1 MILTNINLLYR
12 YLLCSGAL
20 SEIYSEIYMKK
31 DGIGLIRDLQNFM
44 NTIQTKFTT
53 SEWEEQ
59 EYLLSL
65 VIIHIYRE
73 VKLDKNVVDRR
84 KENYTNTIETQ
95 YFEEMK
101 DLSLNMEKDV
111 GTTATN
117 PYDGLEELL
126 PSQIMEKPI
135 VSKIFLRLEELL
147 KKEMDADESARKLY
161 AKKFMNLLLIC
172 FDKKINR
179 RKFIEQDSEAFLIQR
194 KTLFDRLLIDFIS
207 SNRKYV
213 NKESSAGEGHSA
225 VRN

>member
-44 NTIQTKFTT
+44 NTIQTKFST

-65 VIIHIYRE
+65 VVIHIYRE

-111 GTTATN
+111 ATNATN

-147 KKEMDADESARKLY
+147 KKEMDANESARKLY

-207 SNRKYV
+207 SNRKYA
-213 NKESSAGEGHSA
+213 NKESSAEEGH
-225 VRN
+225 